1 MKGFTLIE
9 LLVVIVIIGLLA
21 GIGIASFS
29 GSLAR
34 GRIAK
39 VVSDITEIKSA
50 LTRYSIDTGSPPPH
64 DHTWDT
70 SCERAFL
77 MSGRFAPNPGGWSGP
92 YLEKWP
98 VNSWKFAYHFEK
110 WESSPDVPDGYSIS
124 VQGVAT
130 SEMTMLDDALDDGD
144 LSTGKV
150 RAYTPQA
157 GRMEFYLP
165 FEFAGVGTH
174 TTSCTP

>member
-21 GIGIASFS
+21 GIGIASFG

-39 VVSDITEIKSA
+39 AVSDITEIKSA

-77 MSGRFAPNPGGWSGP
+77 ISGTFAPNPGGWSGP
-92 YLEKWP
+92 YVEKWP
-98 VNSWKFAYHFEK
+98 VNPWNFAYHWEK
-110 WESSPDVPDGYSIS
+110 WESSPDVPDGYTISIQS
-124 VQGVAT
+124 VPTG
-130 SEMTMLDDALDDGD
+130 EMTMLDQALDDGN
-144 LSTGKV
+144 LSTGRM

-157 GRMEFYLP
+157 GRMEYYLLP
-165 FEFAGVGTH
+165 EFTSVAAH